1 MPHLSIAEASES
13 LQRSHEQGRTA
24 VFVFGSGLLKHC
36 RFGPFADWATLMHEI
51 ASHLRVDFDSEL
63 AACHPTLL
71 FESLLVR
78 AVQRNGDAAHK
89 REEAARQHTA
99 EVVRAA
105 ASRIECPAL
114 RNLVDSIRC
123 RSIVTLNYT
132 AAPFVR
138 DGEGT
143 LFGEEVPCIE
153 TPSGKRVWCP
163 HGNERSP
170 TTIRLGVRGY
180 SRTISQLECLRE
192 NYQKARR
199 ERTAGDR
206 SFMHD
211 VLESPLVFAGCG
223 LHEAEW
229 TLWWLLASKA
239 RNSAKHDAARNIYI
253 TARDLN
259 ATKSRLLEAMGC
271 DVLRVESHARVWET
285 VAMFSEKH

>member
-1 MPHLSIAEASES
+1 MPHLSIAQAGES

-51 ASHLRVDFDSEL
+51 ASELGADFDSEL
-63 AACHPTLL
+63 ATGHPTLL
-71 FESLLVR
+71 FENLLVK
-78 AVQRNGDAAHK
+78 AVQNKGGAAHTH
-89 REEAARQHTA
+89 EETARKHVATI
-99 EVVRAA
+99 VRAA
-105 ASRIECPAL
+105 ASRIMDHEL
-114 RNLVDSIRC
+114 RKLLDSTSC

-132 AAPFVR
+132 AAPFVQ

-143 LFGEEVPCIE
+143 LFDDKVPSIE

-199 ERTAGDR
+199 ERTAGDQ

-211 VLESPLVFAGCG
+211 VLDSPLVFAGCG

-229 TLWWLLASKA
+229 TFWWLLASKA

-285 VAMFSEKH
+285 VAMFSEKR